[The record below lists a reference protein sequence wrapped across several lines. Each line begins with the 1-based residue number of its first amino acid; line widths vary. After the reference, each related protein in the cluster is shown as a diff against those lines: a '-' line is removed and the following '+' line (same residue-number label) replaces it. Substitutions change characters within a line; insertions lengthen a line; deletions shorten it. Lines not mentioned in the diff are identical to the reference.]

1 MGCWL
6 GMGKV
11 WEWFWLGTNAGPYE
25 LEISHRS
32 VKSLMKLSQL
42 KLPIHKTSSF
52 SYALIENIHTM
63 FNKLTLFEYQAIK
76 LTKKVT

>member
-1 MGCWL
+1 
-6 GMGKV
+6 MGKV

-52 SYALIENIHTM
+52 SYALIENIHTPSHSSVEQESDRV
-63 FNKLTLFEYQAIK
+63 FSIT
-76 LTKKVT
+76 